1 MAGCGFGNSSAIVS
15 AMLRAC
21 LSLQKKSSVL
31 PNGLVGGR
39 DAVTVAAVTVNPTE
53 GLASFNINLIVAA
66 TFFHRKLRSF
76 LRFLDKPVLSDRE
89 GAFMISRLGGN
100 FRSQPSTAGSA
111 CTQ

>member
-1 MAGCGFGNSSAIVS
+1 MVGYVFLNSSAIVS
-15 AMLRAC
+15 AMLRAS
-21 LSLQKKSSVL
+21 LSIPKKSSVL

-76 LRFLDKPVLSDRE
+76 LQLLRGLAPSDRE
-89 GAFMISRLGGN
+89 GVFMISRLGGN
-100 FRSQPSTAGSA
+100 FRSQPSTVGSA